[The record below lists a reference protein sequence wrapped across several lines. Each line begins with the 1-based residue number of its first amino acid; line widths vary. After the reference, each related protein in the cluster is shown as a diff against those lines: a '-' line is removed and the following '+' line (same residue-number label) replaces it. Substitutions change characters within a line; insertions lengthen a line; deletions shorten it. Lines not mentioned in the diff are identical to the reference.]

1 MSLLSELNALIEEK
15 NVPVETGVFSG
26 EAPDSYAVLTP
37 ITDVYALFADDVPCE
52 DVEHVRVSIFNKG
65 NYRAVK
71 RMLEKAFIGAGLTI
85 TGRTYLGRED
95 DTGYHHYAIDVANNY
110 ETEEN

>member
-1 MSLLSELNALIEEK
+1 M
-15 NVPVETGVFSG
+15 
-26 EAPDSYAVLTP
+26 
-37 ITDVYALFADDVPCE
+37 
-52 DVEHVRVSIFNKG
+52 
-65 NYRAVK
+65 K
-71 RMLEKAFIGAGLTI
+71 RMLETAFIGAGLTI